1 MLKKLLRTLIKITL
15 PHANKSLHHLTDLG
29 IVKEITGKARNKI
42 YVYQKY
48 LDILSDGV
56 EPNKEDTL

>member
-1 MLKKLLRTLIKITL
+1 MTDAKKLVEHCDVSLPTVNKALRQLEV
-15 PHANKSLHHLTDLG
+15 LG

-48 LDILSDGV
+48 LNILSEGAGPII
-56 EPNKEDTL
+56 E